1 MCAMPQVTLFAYWR
15 SSSSHRVRIALN
27 LKGLEYEY
35 VPVDLLEGEQLG
47 EAHRSRSPT
56 GYVPCLVLDGSPYVE
71 SVAIIE
77 LLEERF
83 PAPRLYPGDAHGR
96 ARVRALVEIV
106 NSGTQPLQNTS
117 VLKHLA
123 GLGQDAEGQ
132 KAWLHHFVG
141 RGLASLERAISDGA
155 RAGVGGPYAYG
166 DAPTAADAYLVPQ
179 VDAARRFGVDLGGCP
194 RVVAAYDAAMRLEP
208 FRKAAPGEQPDSLKT

>member
-1 MCAMPQVTLFAYWR
+1 MEPMPRITLFGYWR

-35 VPVDLLEGEQLG
+35 VAVDLREGEQLG
-47 EAHRSRSPT
+47 EAHRARSPT
-56 GYVPCLVLDGSPYVE
+56 GYVPCMVLDGTLYVE
-71 SVAIIE
+71 TVAIIE

-83 PAPRLYPGDAHGR
+83 PAPRLYPADAHGR
-96 ARVRALVEIV
+96 ARVRTLVEIV
-106 NSGTQPLQNTS
+106 NSGTQPLQNTG

-123 GLGQDAEGQ
+123 ELGQDAGGQ

-141 RGLASLERAISDGA
+141 RGLASFERAMAENA

-166 DAPTAADAYLVPQ
+166 PAPTAADAYLVPQ
-179 VDAARRFGVDLGGCP
+179 VEAARRFGVDLHDCP
-194 RVVAAYDAAMRLEP
+194 RVVDAHAAAMQLEA
-208 FRKAAPGEQPDSLKT
+208 FQKAAPDRQPDAPKT